1 MPRRARIVVAGY
13 PMHVILRGID
23 RSAVFFEDHDRRF
36 FLERLA
42 RAAEDESVAVHAYV
56 LMGNHLHLLMTAAEA
71 QGIAKVMKQVAQRYV
86 QRLNRRYGRTGGL
99 FEGRFRSS
107 VIDADGYLLAC
118 MRYIELNPV
127 RAAMVTAPGDYPW
140 SSYRA
145 NALGEAD
152 PVVKP
157 HALYAGLADAADARR
172 AAYRRLFED
181 VLSEELLTQVRDC
194 TNGGF
199 VLGPPQMEQQVAA
212 MLGRPVSKG
221 TPGRPRKQR
230 EETEAGKQGAL
241 EL

>member
-1 MPRRARIVVAGY
+1 MPRRARIVAAGY

-23 RSAVFFEDHDRRF
+23 RSAVFFEEDDRRF

-42 RAAEDESVAVHAYV
+42 LAAEDESVAVHAYV
-56 LMGNHLHLLMTAAEA
+56 LMGNHVHLLMTAAEA
-71 QGIAKVMKQVAQRYV
+71 QGVAKVMKQVAQRYV
-86 QRLNRRYGRTGGL
+86 QRVNHRYGRTGGL

-107 VIDADGYLLAC
+107 VIEADGYLLAC

-127 RAAMVTAPGDYPW
+127 RAAMVTAPGDYRW

-157 HALYAGLADAADARR
+157 HALYEALAGSDEARW
-172 AAYRRLFED
+172 AAYRQLFED
-181 VLSEELLTQVRDC
+181 MLSEALLTRVRDC

-199 VLGPPQMEQQVAA
+199 VLGSPQMEQQVAA
-212 MLGRPVSKG
+212 MVGRRVSKG
-221 TPGRPRKQR
+221 SPGRPRK
-230 EETEAGKQGAL
+230 EVDAGDQG
-241 EL
+241 ELTL